1 MGSYEMQLNLLT
13 GPTSRSSV
21 NVCLSCYNSPFS
33 LWRPCLTS
41 KCGLDQVMF
50 THNKLPTCYQIEDEQ
65 HPFQLLVKD
74 NTNGEV
80 VTMDCNLL
88 DTVTIQVC
96 VGKEE
101 VLH

>member
-1 MGSYEMQLNLLT
+1 MEA
-13 GPTSRSSV
+13 
-21 NVCLSCYNSPFS
+21 LSDLP
-33 LWRPCLTS
+33 

-50 THNKLPTCYQIEDEQ
+50 TCGRLPMCYQIEDKQ

-74 NTNGEV
+74 DTNCEV
-80 VTMDCNLL
+80 TVDCNLL